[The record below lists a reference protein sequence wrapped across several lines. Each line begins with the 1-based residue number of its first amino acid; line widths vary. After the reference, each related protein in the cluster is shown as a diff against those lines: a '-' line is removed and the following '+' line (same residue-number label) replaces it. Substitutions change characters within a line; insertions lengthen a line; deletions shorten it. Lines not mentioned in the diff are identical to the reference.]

1 MTTTVGIPRGL
12 MYYDYGP
19 AMHAFLESCGARVIV
34 SPATN
39 REILE
44 TGLALC
50 VDDACL
56 PVKAFFGHAAA
67 LADRVDVLFIPRF
80 VSVERGAYICPKL
93 MGLPDMIR
101 ARLRNAP
108 AVVDTSVDA
117 YRGVHRCFSSMSQG
131 DARDIL
137 GIGPQRLAW
146 ALGNALMAHAR
157 DERQRNPRSA
167 PALPEAGRPDVQD
180 HGDRPGSIY
189 ERVLTIGVLGHSY
202 NLEDPYLSLN
212 LVSRLERM
220 GVTAV
225 TADDYAYRE
234 LERWERRRRGRKRV
248 FWTTGRKLI
257 GAAQRW
263 RTTGEVDGMIHLTS
277 FGCGP
282 ESFVAEVIAQ
292 DATRHGDIP
301 FMVLNVDE
309 HSGEAGMATRL
320 EAFVDTVRMRKS
332 ER

>member
-12 MYYDYGP
+12 MYHDYGP
-19 AMHAFLESCGARVIV
+19 AMHAFLESCGARVVV
-34 SPATN
+34 SPPTN

-44 TGLALC
+44 TGLAIC

-67 LADRVDVLFIPRF
+67 LADQVDVLFIPRF

-108 AVVDTSVDA
+108 AIIDTPVDA
-117 YRGVHRCFSSMSQG
+117 YRGVHRCLSSMSQG
-131 DARDIL
+131 DACNIL

-146 ALGNALMAHAR
+146 AFGNALLAQVEE
-157 DERQRNPRSA
+157 ERRRRSGWACA
-167 PALPEAGRPDVQD
+167 PSVQGRPDAQACRN
-180 HGDRPGSIY
+180 RPGSIY
-189 ERVLTIGVLGHSY
+189 ERALAIGVLGHSY

-212 LVSRLERM
+212 LITRLRRM
-220 GVTAV
+220 GVTAI
-225 TADDYAYRE
+225 TADDYTYRE
-234 LERWERRRRGRKRV
+234 LKQWERRRRGRKRV

-257 GAAQRW
+257 AAAQRW
-263 RTTGEVDGMIHLTS
+263 HEAGEVDGIIHLTS

-282 ESFVAEVIAQ
+282 ESFVAEVIAR
-292 DATRHGDIP
+292 DAARHASIP
-301 FMVLNVDE
+301 LMILNVDE

-320 EAFVDTVRMRKS
+320 EAFVDTVRMR
-332 ER
+332 